1 MKYFLLILIL
11 TSCSLNNNSTY
22 WNEGE
27 KDKTVNENKISEF
40 FKKDKDFRSMTFNEF
55 DIFLKVYSNKSG
67 YPDINN

>member
-1 MKYFLLILIL
+1 MKYFLLLIIL

-22 WNEGE
+22 LNES
-27 KDKTVNENKISEF
+27 KKNKTENENKISEF
-40 FKKDKDFRSMTFNEF
+40 SKKDKDFRSMTFNEF